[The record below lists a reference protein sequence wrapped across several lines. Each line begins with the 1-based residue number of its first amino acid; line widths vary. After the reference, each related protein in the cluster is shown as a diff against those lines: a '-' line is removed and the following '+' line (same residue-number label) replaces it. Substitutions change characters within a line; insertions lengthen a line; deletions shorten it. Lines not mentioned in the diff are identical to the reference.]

1 MYPARVLESY
11 PHDADAFTQGLH
23 LEEDGTLIESTGLYG
38 ESTVRRV
45 DVESGRLLHCERLP
59 GAWFGEGVTV
69 QAGRCIQLLW
79 REGLLL
85 VRDARTLKLRD
96 TVALPS
102 GISEG
107 WGITGDGAG
116 SLFVSDGSD
125 ILHEL
130 DAHSFRVNRRI
141 AVHAAGRPLPN
152 LNELQWVRGE
162 VWANLW
168 HEDRLAVIEPRS
180 GAVRCFVDLRGLLTA
195 EERRS
200 LGRTPALQQEA
211 VLNGLAYDEPTGRLL
226 VTGKLWPRL
235 FAIATEALQKVEQKP

>member
-1 MYPARVLESY
+1 MILAQSSQPAARPAFARLSGYGALEDKAMPSLHLLPLLLALTIRPPSSPVHVYPARVLESY

-130 DAHSFRVNRRI
+130 DAHSARNLHSLAPPPPTPAAHSSAPHLPLANHRARRR
-141 AVHAAGRPLPN
+141 AAPTPRPPPAWHVDDAPAPRPL
-152 LNELQWVRGE
+152 VS
-162 VWANLW
+162 
-168 HEDRLAVIEPRS
+168 RL
-180 GAVRCFVDLRGLLTA
+180 CL
-195 EERRS
+195 
-200 LGRTPALQQEA
+200 
-211 VLNGLAYDEPTGRLL
+211 
-226 VTGKLWPRL
+226 
-235 FAIATEALQKVEQKP
+235 